1 MLNHPWLR
9 SAALLAASMLML
21 TAHAGVSGESRSK
34 VGSLILEFN
43 GTTRDLHKWQTA
55 QAALLQQK
63 AAIDATAA
71 DLAKRQDA
79 LNQLMDA
86 HNAASGQQKQRI
98 AKNRSECNNMGAAD
112 GSNTS
117 GHVNRCDN
125 EIKKLN
131 KQTAALDAELLPLQT
146 EQTSINVAYTQYNQA
161 ANDWSV
167 QEQRTTTALNAVYR
181 SMNDWTD
188 RAEGLILSD
197 TFQTEI
203 LAEHW
208 ERYCPNRPLPSGVL
222 SIDVIT
228 RYADGYD
235 KCLKY
240 VDAQRHAAAPHR
252 GAETERS

>member
-9 SAALLAASMLML
+9 SAALLAASMLVL
-21 TAHAGVSGESRSK
+21 TAHAGAPGESRSK
-34 VGSLILEFN
+34 VESLILEFN
-43 GTTRDLHKWQTA
+43 GTARDLHKWQAA

-63 AAIDATAA
+63 VYIDSTAGA
-71 DLAKRQDA
+71 LARRQEA
-79 LNQLMDA
+79 LNRQMDA
-86 HNAASGQQKQRI
+86 HNAASEEQKQQI
-98 AKNRSECNNMGAAD
+98 AKNRKECNNMGAAD
-112 GSNTS
+112 GTNTS
-117 GHVNRCDN
+117 GHVNACDN
-125 EIKKLN
+125 QIKKLN

-146 EQTSINVAYTQYNQA
+146 EQTSIDVAYTQYNQA

-181 SMNDWTD
+181 SMNDWAD
-188 RAEGLILSD
+188 RAEGLIVSD

-203 LAEHW
+203 LAERW

-240 VDAQRHAAAPHR
+240 VDAQRHATAPH
-252 GAETERS
+252 GG